1 MWLDALED
9 IYKKNNLIFDDEEKI
24 IRKVKLETTE
34 ENFCKGLSD
43 EFIDYLKYVKK
54 LGFEQEPDY
63 KYLTNLFISILS
75 KNEIKKNIT
84 FFWLKQKSRKEEK
97 KYLKIK
103 MIAIAIK

>member
-63 KYLTNLFISILS
+63 KYLTNLFILLF
-75 KNEIKKNIT
+75 NNFLT
-84 FFWLKQKSRKEEK
+84 KEFV
-97 KYLKIK
+97 IFSN
-103 MIAIAIK
+103 